1 MPYLLAFLV
10 QRNAFMTWLEDELHM
25 PPDTDPL
32 TVTNGIPLLARY
44 VYGIVPM
51 NKQTDNDG
59 NPLVDI
65 RIGADG
71 KPWFQLAP
79 QKWADDY
86 GMRFS
91 VLWSRDLVNW
101 QTLGE
106 CRFDQ
111 DGDGN
116 DATCHPPIDP
126 AETQMFFKY
135 KIVIDD

>member
-1 MPYLLAFLV
+1 ML
-10 QRNAFMTWLEDELHM
+10 
-25 PPDTDPL
+25 
-32 TVTNGIPLLARY
+32 NGIPLLARY

-71 KPWFQLAP
+71 KPWFQLPP

-91 VLWSRDLVNW
+91 VFWSRDLVNW

-106 CRFDQ
+106 CWFDQ

-126 AETQMFFKY
+126 REQQMFFKY
-135 KIVIDD
+135 KVVIED

>member
-1 MPYLLAFLV
+1 
-10 QRNAFMTWLEDELHM
+10 MTWLEDELHM

-32 TVTNGIPLLARY
+32 TVVNGVPLLARY

-86 GMRFS
+86 GMSFS
-91 VLWSRDLVNW
+91 VFWSRDLVNW

-111 DGDGN
+111 DGDG
-116 DATCHPPIDP
+116 DPTACHPPVNTTVEP
-126 AETQMFFKY
+126 RMFFKY
-135 KIVIDD
+135 RIEIGND